1 MSLIRLFLLLAT
13 TASLVAAD
21 NPFTKKTASK
31 GEAKATAK
39 TEDKA
44 AAPAEKAVPRTELK
58 ALVAPGASLK
68 FDFPELTVDRHGALA
83 ACHVKLPAGYE
94 AGKKYP
100 LVAWLGGGEGGN
112 NPSGSFLP
120 EGDFILVGLPYPKG
134 ANNPAQANMV
144 GDYGKVWTYQRFMLD
159 EIAKV
164 IPNVDKSRSIIA
176 GFSNGGHSID
186 GMLRLSSGPK
196 LTDYFGIFIFADGGG
211 TAYSSK
217 GNLPNLA
224 GKFAYACWGGEKG
237 SNKPAT
243 SQLPKALKAK
253 GATVVGSEMAGVGH
267 AFAESEHAKVAEW
280 LEKVALAAPAKK

>member
-1 MSLIRLFLLLAT
+1 MNLARLFLLLAISG
-13 TASLVAAD
+13 ALLGADKPAAKIAAAKGD
-21 NPFTKKTASK
+21 EKTV
-31 GEAKATAK
+31 
-39 TEDKA
+39 
-44 AAPAEKAVPRTELK
+44 APAEKAVPRAELK
-58 ALVAPGASLK
+58 AQVAPGASLK
-68 FDFPELTVDRHGALA
+68 FDFPELTVDRHGAMT
-83 ACHVKLPAGYE
+83 ACNVKLPAGYE

-134 ANNPAQANMV
+134 ANNPTQANMV
-144 GDYGKVWTYQRFMLD
+144 GDFAKIWAYQRFMLD

-164 IPNVDKSRSIIA
+164 VPNIDKSHSIIA
-176 GFSNGGHSID
+176 GFSNGGHAID

-211 TAYSSK
+211 TAYTSK
-217 GNLPNLA
+217 GALPNLT
-224 GKFAYACWGGEKG
+224 GKFAYVCWGAEKG
-237 SNKPAT
+237 SNKPNT

-253 GATVVGSEMAGVGH
+253 GATVVGSEMASVGH
-267 AFAESEHAKVAEW
+267 SFAESEHPKVAAW

>member
-1 MSLIRLFLLLAT
+1 MTLARLFLLLLISGA
-13 TASLVAAD
+13 LIAAD
-21 NPFTKKTASK
+21 KPA
-31 GEAKATAK
+31 AK
-39 TEDKA
+39 KA
-44 AAPAEKAVPRTELK
+44 AAKGDEKALALAEKAVPRTELK

-68 FDFPELTVDRHGALA
+68 FDFPELTVDRHGAMA
-83 ACHVKLPAGYE
+83 ACNVKLPAGYE

-144 GDYGKVWTYQRFMLD
+144 GDYAKIWTYQRFMLD
-159 EIAKV
+159 EIANV
-164 IPNVDKSRSIIA
+164 IPNIDKSHSIIA
-176 GFSNGGHSID
+176 GFSNGGHAID

-196 LTDYFGIFIFADGGG
+196 LTDTFGVFVFADGGG
-211 TAYSSK
+211 TDYSSK
-217 GNLPNLA
+217 GNLPSLK
-224 GKFAYACWGGEKG
+224 GKFAYACWGSEKG

-267 AFAESEHAKVAEW
+267 AFAETEHPKVAEW
-280 LEKVALAAPAKK
+280 LAKVALASPAKK